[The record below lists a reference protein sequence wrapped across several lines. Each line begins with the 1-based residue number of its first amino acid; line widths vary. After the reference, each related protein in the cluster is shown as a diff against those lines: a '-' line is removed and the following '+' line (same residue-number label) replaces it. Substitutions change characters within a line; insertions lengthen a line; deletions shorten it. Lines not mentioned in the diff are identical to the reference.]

1 MFLFSLCD
9 PQKQKVSE
17 KGLLGFFPADTAEV
31 DSQLGLWNLS
41 YLWFGFFP
49 LSLLLSPPSGCLELV
64 KMLSRLEPCV
74 FQQRP

>member
-17 KGLLGFFPADTAEV
+17 KGSLVFFPADTVEV
-31 DSQLGLWNLS
+31 DSQLRLRNLS
-41 YLWFGFFP
+41 YLWFVFSP

-64 KMLSRLEPCV
+64 NVLSHLEPCV
-74 FQQRP
+74 FQQHP